1 MFLVTYGRP
10 LKEGEQVVHED
21 EVLVVTRDPKSG
33 GIKEEVRFLDP
44 CPAFG
49 MMDLK
54 GYRFIRNLKNW
65 YEPFSPYYL
74 VRTRTDRVLG
84 VRTGLHSN
92 NSSLSLLPP
101 HQTSV

>member
-1 MFLVTYGRP
+1 MEQGGEWEVKSLDWLENHVFLVTYGRS
-10 LKEGEQVVHED
+10 LKEGQQVVHED

-65 YEPFSPYYL
+65 CDFSL
-74 VRTRTDRVLG
+74 TIRACV
-84 VRTGLHSN
+84 
-92 NSSLSLLPP
+92 NSS
-101 HQTSV
+101 